1 MKRRANQGL
10 LIGGKW
16 ISRAAGELPVVDPYT
31 GREIARVPLGDERH
45 IDRALAAAAA
55 AFPAARRVAPFE
67 RAELLRRIAAG
78 IAERRAEFAETI
90 VAEAGK
96 PVTFAKAEVERAI
109 ATFTLAAEEARRMA
123 GDAIPLDA
131 FAAGAGH
138 FGLARRF
145 PLGVVAAISPFNFP
159 LNLVAHKVAPC
170 LATGNTM
177 VLKPAPKTPLTA
189 LLLGEVLV
197 ASGVPAGQV
206 NIITC
211 VNEVASRL
219 VTDPRVKLIS
229 FTGSTDVGWKIKEQS
244 GHRRVVLELGG
255 NAGVIV
261 HDDADLDAAIPAI
274 ANGAFAYA
282 GQSCISVQRVF
293 VQEKIYAELKARL
306 VAHTREKIIC
316 GDPRK
321 RTTIVGPMI
330 SRDALAKVRARIDA
344 VIAGGARLL
353 CGGEVK
359 GQVLEPTIL
368 ENADSASDLCAEEA
382 FAPVLVLAKYRGF
395 DDALAMVN
403 ASRFGLQAGVF
414 TRDIA
419 RAFQAYEALEVGGV
433 MINQVPTWRVENM
446 PYGGSKESGFGREGV
461 RYAMEEMTEL
471 RTLGVRLGA

>member
-1 MKRRANQGL
+1 M
-10 LIGGKW
+10 
-16 ISRAAGELPVVDPYT
+16 
-31 GREIARVPLGDERH
+31 GDERH
-45 IDRALAAAAA
+45 IERALAAAAA

-78 IAERRAEFAETI
+78 LAERRAEFAETI

-96 PVTFAKAEVERAI
+96 PVTLAKAEVERAI
-109 ATFTLAAEEARRMA
+109 ATFTLAAEEARRTA
-123 GDAIPLDA
+123 GEAVPLDA

-145 PLGVVAAISPFNFP
+145 PLGIVAAISPFNFP

-211 VNEVASRL
+211 ANEVASRL
-219 VTDPRVKLIS
+219 VTDPRVKMIS
-229 FTGSTDVGWKIKEQS
+229 FTGSTEVGWKIKEQS

-274 ANGAFAYA
+274 ATGAFAYA
-282 GQSCISVQRVF
+282 GQSCISVQRV
-293 VQEKIYAELKARL
+293 VRAGEDLRGSSGRGSSRTRARRSSAATRARARPSSARL
-306 VAHTREKIIC
+306 
-316 GDPRK
+316 
-321 RTTIVGPMI
+321 I
-330 SRDALAKVRARIDA
+330 SRDALAKIRARIDA
-344 VIAGGARLL
+344 AIAGGARLL
-353 CGGEVK
+353 CGGEAK
-359 GQVLEPTIL
+359 GQTLEPTIL
-368 ENADSASDLCAEEA
+368 ENADPASELCAEEA
-382 FAPVLVLAKYRGF
+382 FAPVLVLAEYRAF
-395 DDALAMVN
+395 EDAMAMVN

-419 RAFQAYEALEVGGV
+419 RAFHAYEALEVGGV
-433 MINQVPTWRVENM
+433 LINQVPTWRVENM

-471 RTLGVRLGA
+471 RTLGVHL